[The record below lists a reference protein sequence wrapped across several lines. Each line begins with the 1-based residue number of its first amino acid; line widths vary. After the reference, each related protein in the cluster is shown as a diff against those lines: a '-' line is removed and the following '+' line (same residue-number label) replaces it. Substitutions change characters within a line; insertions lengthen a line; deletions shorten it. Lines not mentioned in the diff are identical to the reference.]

1 MSLLVSSA
9 AGCYFTFCAVLHNS
23 ATFGLVSSGNGAVIP
38 CMESVSV
45 QLQSHSPP
53 QPHLPVQSSSGLG
66 GLRGTGS
73 VGTGTGDIGA
83 LCPEPAPEMLGSVP
97 GAARLSRQAGCWA
110 PGQGTA
116 SPIVAL
122 GARGGLGAVAA
133 PRAGA
138 AQVPRLGPWGDL
150 RTVTSLEI
158 WSSAARGWR
167 KSRVAGRCSFPQGE
181 GRRCQFL
188 VHQRVQALGQHLEQS
203 KEQGL
208 APCGLSGAC
217 PGLLCAAR
225 GVLCLPCRQMAPQ
238 VLLRV
243 LCPECA
249 HAQLHSKGITC
260 RITVPCCLGCPE
272 IFFSFLC
279 WLCNFS
285 RVVVL
290 ERKDISGLLCLTS
303 IPMLLK
309 LKSHKI
315 HTDEFSRVS
324 LRRPRR
330 MFLMDCHAH
339 IFLTPLMEGRSE
351 GNLAVTSLTFCSHKF
366 GSQEMKHQ
374 SIFIKAH
381 WQKMC
386 MMVVDRCEID
396 SAVSRMKS
404 DSSL

>member
-1 MSLLVSSA
+1 MP
-9 AGCYFTFCAVLHNS
+9 
-23 ATFGLVSSGNGAVIP
+23 I
-38 CMESVSV
+38 
-45 QLQSHSPP
+45 
-53 QPHLPVQSSSGLG
+53 
-66 GLRGTGS
+66 
-73 VGTGTGDIGA
+73 
-83 LCPEPAPEMLGSVP
+83 P
-97 GAARLSRQAGCWA
+97 GA
-110 PGQGTA
+110 
-116 SPIVAL
+116 
-122 GARGGLGAVAA
+122 
-133 PRAGA
+133 
-138 AQVPRLGPWGDL
+138 
-150 RTVTSLEI
+150 
-158 WSSAARGWR
+158 
-167 KSRVAGRCSFPQGE
+167 
-181 GRRCQFL
+181 
-188 VHQRVQALGQHLEQS
+188 QRVQALGQHLEQS

-243 LCPECA
+243 LCPDCA
-249 HAQLHSKGITC
+249 HAQLHSKGIAC

-309 LKSHKI
+309 RKSHKI
-315 HTDEFSRVS
+315 HTDEFSLVS

-330 MFLMDCHAH
+330 MFFMDCRVH
-339 IFLTPLMEGRSE
+339 IFLTPLLEGRSE